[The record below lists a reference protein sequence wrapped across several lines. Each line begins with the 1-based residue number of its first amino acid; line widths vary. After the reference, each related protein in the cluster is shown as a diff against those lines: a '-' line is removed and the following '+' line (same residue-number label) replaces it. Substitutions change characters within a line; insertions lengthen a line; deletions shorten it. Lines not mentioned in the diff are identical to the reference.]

1 MKHTAMVLA
10 VPALVLSVV
19 GTGRSQNAQTS
30 RPAQT
35 ITRAGSQAPSKGPAE
50 YFTGNVTVAPQFP
63 ANAAAPYSGH
73 LVTFEAGARSAWH
86 THPAGQRLVVT
97 AGVGRTAEWGGPV
110 QEIKTGDVIWCP
122 PGVKHWHGASP
133 STSMTHLAL
142 SGTVNNQNVVWME
155 KVTDTQYNAEARPM
169 NPTQSTN
176 PTQALSAKQRAII
189 PIAAFTST
197 GEQERLKTALVEGLE
212 AGLTVNEIKEIL
224 VQMYA
229 YAGFPRSLN
238 GIQTFMTLMDERGAK
253 GIKDEIGK
261 EATPLPAD
269 LNRDEYG
276 ASVRAKLVGQE
287 VIPPP
292 SGYQLFTPVID
303 TFLKEHLFADIFA
316 RDILDH
322 QSRELATNAALASMT
337 GTQSQLQFHLGAA
350 MNVGLTEAQMRDFI
364 SVIAA
369 KVGQRESESA
379 QQVLTTV
386 LNSRK

>member
-1 MKHTAMVLA
+1 MKHIAILLA
-10 VPALVLSVV
+10 VPFLVLSVAGEGRAQNTQ
-19 GTGRSQNAQTS
+19 GTLPMQI
-30 RPAQT
+30 
-35 ITRAGSQAPSKGPAE
+35 ITRAGSQPPSKGPAE
-50 YFTGNVTVAPQFP
+50 YFTGNVTVAPQFA

-73 LVTFEAGARSAWH
+73 LVTFEARARSAWH

-97 AGVGRTAEWGGPV
+97 AGVGRTAQWGGPV
-110 QEIKTGDVIWCP
+110 QEIKTGDVVWCP
-122 PGVKHWHGASP
+122 PGIKHWHGASP
-133 STSMTHLAL
+133 TTAMTHLAL
-142 SGTVNNQNVVWME
+142 SGTVNDQNVEWME
-155 KVTDTQYNAEARPM
+155 KVSDAQYNAGAQPM
-169 NPTQSTN
+169 N
-176 PTQALSAKQRAII
+176 PTQALSAKQRSII

-197 GEQERLKTALVEGLE
+197 GEQEKLKTALAEGLE
-212 AGLTVNEIKEIL
+212 AGLTVNETKEIL

-229 YAGFPRSLN
+229 YAGFPRSLS

-261 EATPLPAD
+261 EATPLPAG

-276 ASVRAKLVGQE
+276 ARVRAGLVGQE

-316 RDILDH
+316 RDTLDH
-322 QSRELATNAALASMT
+322 QSPELATISALASMT

-350 MNVGLTEAQMRDFI
+350 MNVGLSEAQIGDFI
-364 SVIAA
+364 SVLRAR
-369 KVGQRESESA
+369 VGQRESESA
-379 QQVLTTV
+379 QEVLTTV